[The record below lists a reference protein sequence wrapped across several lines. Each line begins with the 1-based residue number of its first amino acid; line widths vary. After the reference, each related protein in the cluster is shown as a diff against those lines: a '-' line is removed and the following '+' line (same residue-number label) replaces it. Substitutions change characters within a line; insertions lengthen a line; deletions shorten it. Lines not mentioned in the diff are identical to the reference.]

1 MGLTQEG
8 YSPQVVRLAVR
19 QAAKAPSFA
28 EASDD
33 LRELAG
39 VSISATH
46 LQRLCERV
54 GQEWAQ
60 ARDEEVEQFRQQ
72 QLKPVPLAPPAVAAV
87 MLDGGRLQTRAA
99 EAGRGV
105 QEPAWQET
113 KVACCLSLSSTE
125 MAVDPQPEPPP
136 ALLDPPEVARL
147 AVQMKA
153 RRVAGAARE
162 EQGPRHA
169 PKSKKKR
176 RRSRRKRWQPRKR
189 VRTVLVS
196 MADSDTFGWQVAA
209 EVQRRRLGEAGR
221 KACVCD
227 GQKWNWT
234 IFLLHL
240 LPWGFVGILDF
251 IHLAVHLYAAA
262 QAGGGKPGEAWLLY
276 EQWLRWAWSGEVKLL
291 LGGLRQAAKRR
302 GVPPPEAKED
312 DPRQVLADGVGYV
325 ENNRDKMDYPTY
337 RRQGL
342 PITSAPV
349 ESVIKQV
356 NRRVKGSEKFWLRGG
371 VEGVLQVR
379 AAYLSEDGRADHYWA
394 RPRPRGRAVGSGR
407 LGRRC

>member
-1 MGLTQEG
+1 LRLTQEG
-8 YSPQVVRLAVR
+8 YSPKVVRLAVR
-19 QAAKAPSFA
+19 QAAQAPSFA

-33 LRELAG
+33 LREPAG

-46 LQRLCERV
+46 RQRLCERV
-54 GQEWAQ
+54 GPEWAQ
-60 ARDEEVEQFRQQ
+60 ARDGDVEPFRRQQ
-72 QLKPVPLAPPAVAAV
+72 LQPVPAEPPAVAAV
-87 MLDGGRLQTRAA
+87 MPDGGRLPTRAA
-99 EAGRGV
+99 EEGRGV
-105 QEPAWQET
+105 PEPAWQET

-125 MAVDPQPEPPP
+125 KAVDPQPEPPP
-136 ALLDPPEVARL
+136 ALRDPPAVARL
-147 AVQMKA
+147 AVEMKA
-153 RRVAGAARE
+153 RRVAGASRA
-162 EQGPRHA
+162 EQGRRGGA
-169 PKSKKKR
+169 PPKKKR
-176 RRSRRKRWQPRKR
+176 RPSRRQRRQPRKL
-189 VRTVLVS
+189 VRTVVAR

-227 GQKWNWT
+227 GPKWNGT

-262 QAGGGKPGEAWLLY
+262 QAVGGKPGEAWLLY
-276 EQWLRWAWSGEVKLL
+276 EQWLRWAWSGEVKRLP
-291 LGGLRQAAKRR
+291 GGLRQAAKRR

-312 DPRQVLADGVGYV
+312 DPRPVLADVVGYV
-325 ENNRDKMDYPTY
+325 ENNRDKMDYPRY

-379 AAYLSEDGRADHYWA
+379 AAYLSEDGRADRHWA

-407 LGRRC
+407 LGRRR